1 MSAAGRYQRLGLPP
15 IGSYAVLSELRTTA
29 LIGVDGSVDW
39 FPFPSLD
46 SPPASAALADP
57 AEGGRMS

>member
-46 SPPASAALADP
+46 SHRRPPRSPTPPKVAA
-57 AEGGRMS
+57 